1 MQLLISLM
9 DSTALK
15 NQSSKTMFSLYFL
28 LQILWE
34 DDNENEK
41 FVILNSVSLLHVK
54 ITSCECISFF

>member
-1 MQLLISLM
+1 M

-54 ITSCECISFF
+54 IT

>member
-1 MQLLISLM
+1 M

-41 FVILNSVSLLHVK
+41 FVTLNSVSLLHVK